1 MGTVNFP
8 LFPAAP
14 ERDVYTVS
22 RLNKE
27 VRLLL
32 ESGLP
37 MLWLEGELSN
47 FAAPASGH
55 WYFTLK
61 DGAAQV
67 RCAMWRQKN
76 SLLRFRPKDGMSVLV
91 RARVGLYEP
100 RGEYQ
105 LLVEHMEEAGEGALK
120 RAFEILKAKLA
131 AEGLFAAGRKRALPA
146 VPRRIGVVTSPTGAA
161 IHDILRVLRARFPVA
176 AVLVYP
182 TAVQGAA
189 AVPEI
194 VRAIEAASRRNDCD
208 VLIIARGGGSL
219 EDLWCFN
226 DERVARAIAMCRV
239 PTVSGVGHEVDVTIA
254 DFVAYL
260 RAPTPSAAALA
271 ATPDKS
277 EWLASLSSLTTR
289 FGGAMGRFLRAQ
301 LLSLGALTQRMQVS
315 HPGARLLQ
323 HQQRL
328 DDLEERMRLAL
339 RAALMLKRQS
349 VDTLGTRLWRENP
362 RHRLEALRAH
372 AATLRQRLE
381 SAIVTRLGAL
391 DQRLLLGSRTLDAVS
406 PLATL
411 GRGFAV
417 VSRTDDGS
425 LLRAAAQA
433 QVGTEIEARLSKGR
447 LRARVTGVWEQD
459 DSYLPRL
466 ALALATLMVA
476 PASGAATFIA
486 PRAAAVPGGVVTLR
500 LPGTPGQSPVATFSG
515 RAVLV
520 ARQQDSGWQL
530 SAFRSIPQPANIT

>member
-1 MGTVNFP
+1 MSPVESRIVNQP
-8 LFPAAP
+8 PIQSGLFPARP

-32 ESGLP
+32 ESGMPL
-37 MLWLEGELSN
+37 LWLEGELSN

-55 WYFTLK
+55 WYFSLK
-61 DGAAQV
+61 DSGAQV
-67 RCAMWRQKN
+67 RCAMWRLRN
-76 SLLRFRPKDGMSVLV
+76 SGVRFRPKDGMAVLV

-105 LLVEHMEEAGEGALK
+105 LLVEHLEEAGEGALK
-120 RAFEILKAKLA
+120 REFEKLKTRLA
-131 AEGLFAAGRKRALPA
+131 AEGLFAIERKRALPA

-194 VRAIEAASRRNDCD
+194 VRAIEAASRRNECD
-208 VLIIARGGGSL
+208 VLIVARGGGSL

-226 DERVARAIAMCRV
+226 DERVARAMARCRV

-254 DFVAYL
+254 DFVADV

-277 EWLASLSSLTTR
+277 TWLETLALMATR
-289 FGGAMGRFLRAQ
+289 FGGAMGRYLRAQ
-301 LLSLGALTQRMQVS
+301 ILGLGTLTQRMQLS
-315 HPGARLLQ
+315 HPGARLAQ
-323 HQQRL
+323 HAQRL
-328 DDLEERMRLAL
+328 DDLEQRLRLAL
-339 RAALMLKRQS
+339 RATVSGNRQRL
-349 VDTLGTRLWRENP
+349 DTLGTRLWRENP
-362 RHRLEALRAH
+362 RHRLEALCSH
-372 AATLRQRLE
+372 AATLRQRMAAAINGKLSGLE
-381 SAIVTRLGAL
+381 
-391 DQRLLLGSRTLDAVS
+391 QRLALGSRTLDAVS

-417 VSRTDDGS
+417 VSRVEDGA
-425 LLRAAAQA
+425 LLRDVAQA
-433 QVGTEIEARLSKGR
+433 PVGTEIEARLSKGR
-447 LRARVTGVWEQD
+447 LRARVTRHGERD
-459 DSYLPRL
+459 D
-466 ALALATLMVA
+466 
-476 PASGAATFIA
+476 
-486 PRAAAVPGGVVTLR
+486 
-500 LPGTPGQSPVATFSG
+500 
-515 RAVLV
+515 
-520 ARQQDSGWQL
+520 
-530 SAFRSIPQPANIT
+530 